1 MRIVHVVTR
10 SHRRGAEVV
19 AIELADELDALG
31 HDNQLVALALA
42 FDGGAEARLSP
53 LVDTTS
59 VGPATMIRSS
69 WRLRR
74 LLSASPADVVIAH
87 GGWGAQVAALGFWPR
102 RDPLR
107 LGRVLWGPPHAG
119 PRRSRLWACGR
130 GATGSF
136 GSGSWGSPSARGTAH
151 DVRTGASSL
160 GASTRRS

>member
-87 GGWGAQVAALGFWPR
+87 GGWAAQVAALGLWPR
-102 RDPLR
+102 RDRLR
-107 LGRVLWGPPHAG
+107 LEGGPGGPPR
-119 PRRSRLWACGR
+119 P
-130 GATGSF
+130 GA
-136 GSGSWGSPSARGTAH
+136 
-151 DVRTGASSL
+151 
-160 GASTRRS
+160 